1 MLFTSS
7 STVRNLVG
15 IAGKPHAVTIIAV
28 IGPQTAKTAAE
39 FGLRVDVMAPKPS
52 MSLLVEALAEFGAGQ
67 RRAALEA
74 GEPLRKPSERR
85 RGARKRI
92 R

>member
-1 MLFTSS
+1 
-7 STVRNLVG
+7 
-15 IAGKPHAVTIIAV
+15 
-28 IGPQTAKTAAE
+28 
-39 FGLRVDVMAPKPS
+39 MAPTPS
-52 MSLLVEALAEFGAGQ
+52 MPVLVEALAEFGANQ